1 MLMPAILRNGIATIR
16 RRHRLSI
23 LSGLLLIIGLF
34 SLLQLV
40 SVGVISQTMTQ
51 VRQDIS
57 ANESLRQQQALM
69 DKARMEVMNA
79 SDKLNR
85 AGIYLLVDKETG
97 SEGSW
102 HSLMDE
108 AEVSLKQAQEYYQQ
122 LGTVTTVEADTTA
135 FVDLKKSYSQL
146 YSGLVELAQGIKTTN
161 QIDIFFAVP
170 VQAYQSDFTQ
180 KYSHYLQDTDAL
192 QKQHGQQFLSSLDQA
207 KTIFITVLGLLLAI
221 AIAVWIG
228 VSRVIIRPLK
238 HIIAHLKLIAAGD
251 LSHSVDAEIRGTRE
265 IGQLNTSVIQMQEGL
280 VTLVNQVRQG
290 VDHMVTQVDRVAADN
305 QQLSEQANRQS
316 HELKVTTEHI
326 IQLSQHLEQNAQHT
340 QQANLHAEDTSKI
353 AAQGETM
360 MNDVKAAMSDIAGR
374 TREMT
379 EAIGMIENVAFQ
391 THILSLNAAIEAARA
406 GTMGRGFAVV
416 AREVGTLA
424 SQSSHSAQN
433 INVLIRDSDNSVS
446 AGTRLVNKLNDSLQ
460 NIIQTAKGTGTFLS
474 EISEISHQ
482 QTESIHEVT
491 TRLSTLNDT
500 VRENA
505 GQVEA
510 SARTFSSLLEQTER
524 LNTSVS
530 LFILPSTEGDIN
542 PMIDQREIT
551 QRIPVMG

>member
-108 AEVSLKQAQEYYQQ
+108 AEVSLKQAQEHYQQ

>member
-1 MLMPAILRNGIATIR
+1 MLMPAILRNGVATIR

-108 AEVSLKQAQEYYQQ
+108 AEVSLKQAQAHYQQ
-122 LGTVTTVEADTTA
+122 LETTTTPEADTTA

-146 YSGLVELAQGIKTTN
+146 YSGLVELAEGIKTTN

-192 QKQHGQQFLSSLDQA
+192 QKQHGQQFLSSLDNA
-207 KTIFITVLGLLLAI
+207 KTIFITVLGLLLVI

-228 VSRVIIRPLK
+228 VSRIIIRPLT

-251 LSHSVDAEIRGTRE
+251 LSHSVSTKTRGTRE
-265 IGQLNTSVIQMQEGL
+265 VEQLNTSVIQMQEGL

-290 VDHMVTQVDRVAADN
+290 VDHMVTQVDRVATDN
-305 QQLSEQANRQS
+305 HRLSEQANRQS
-316 HELKVTTEHI
+316 HELKATTEHI
-326 IQLSQHLEQNAQHT
+326 IQLSQHLEQNTQHT

-433 INVLIRDSDNSVS
+433 INVLIRDSDNSVT

-482 QTESIHEVT
+482 QNESIHEVT
-491 TRLSTLNDT
+491 ARLSTLNDT

-510 SARTFSSLLEQTER
+510 SAHTFASLLEQTER

-530 LFILPSTEGDIN
+530 LFILPSTEAEVN
-542 PMIDQREIT
+542 LMIDQREMT
-551 QRIPVMG
+551 PRIPAMG

>member
-1 MLMPAILRNGIATIR
+1 MLMPAILRNGVARIR

-57 ANESLRQQQALM
+57 ANENLRQQQALM

-108 AEVSLKQAQEYYQQ
+108 AEVSLKQAQAHYQL
-122 LGTVTTVEADTTA
+122 LGTATTAEADTAA
-135 FVDLKKSYSQL
+135 FIDLKKSYSQL
-146 YSGLVELAQGIKTTN
+146 YSGLVELAEGIKTTN

-192 QKQHGQQFLSSLDQA
+192 QKQHGQQFLSSLDNA

-228 VSRVIIRPLK
+228 VSRIIIRPLT

-251 LSHSVDAEIRGTRE
+251 LSHAVNTKTRGTRE
-265 IGQLNTSVIQMQEGL
+265 VEQLNTSVIQMQEGL
-280 VTLVNQVRQG
+280 VNLVNQVRQG
-290 VDHMVTQVDRVAADN
+290 VDHMVTQVDRVATDN
-305 QQLSEQANRQS
+305 HRLSEQANRQS

-326 IQLSQHLEQNAQHT
+326 IQLSQHLEQNTQHT

-360 MNDVKAAMSDIAGR
+360 MNDVKVAMSDIAGR

-433 INVLIRDSDNSVS
+433 INVLIRDSDNSVT

-460 NIIQTAKGTGTFLS
+460 HIIQTAKDTGAFLS

-482 QTESIHEVT
+482 QNESIHEVT
-491 TRLSTLNDT
+491 ARLSTLNDT

-510 SARTFSSLLEQTER
+510 SAHTFISLLEQTER

-530 LFILPSTEGDIN
+530 LFILPSAERDIN
-542 PMIDQREIT
+542 PTLDQRKIT